1 MKVIDSF
8 LFFQEFEL
16 LEIRLRYLDPFVDIF
31 VIFEAN
37 QTFSGAS
44 KNFNYEI
51 NQERFK
57 KYKNKILYY
66 KFDHQFNNYFEIQEF
81 LRSESKICKN
91 IAQMLDRHDYYP
103 KSDINWVLDACH
115 RECMHIPIDSIASQD
130 DLVLFSDI
138 DEIPNE
144 EFFKVAIHEKERPV
158 LSVQNEF
165 DARLNR
171 YKGNRWS
178 GTISGTWVHLRDRS
192 FNDLRKNALKKD
204 KKVFS
209 LVNPGGY
216 HFSSCASIQDIKDK
230 IRAYGHQEFNNFIT
244 LNFIE
249 LNISY
254 GKDIFWRNDISYQ
267 ILGNESNLIDAR
279 MQDIINCYPHLVSP
293 PIKKS
298 ISINIVLILAKLVFR
313 VMRKLKLTMGVEK

>member
-1 MKVIDSF
+1 M
-8 LFFQEFEL
+8 
-16 LEIRLRYLDPFVDIF
+16 
-31 VIFEAN
+31 
-37 QTFSGAS
+37 
-44 KNFNYEI
+44 
-51 NQERFK
+51 
-57 KYKNKILYY
+57 
-66 KFDHQFNNYFEIQEF
+66 
-81 LRSESKICKN
+81 
-91 IAQMLDRHDYYP
+91 
-103 KSDINWVLDACH
+103 
-115 RECMHIPIDSIASQD
+115 
-130 DLVLFSDI
+130 
-138 DEIPNE
+138 
-144 EFFKVAIHEKERPV
+144 AIHEKERPV